1 MKKEVYIMA
10 TPRKTQIEKIEN
22 VLLRHTATPGITAD
36 SIAKLARVPREN
48 VGKRVSDLREYYNIY
63 TNYRNVDGKR
73 TAFYRLAQ

>member
-1 MKKEVYIMA
+1 MA

-22 VLLRHTATPGITAD
+22 VLLKNTKSPGITAD